1 MEERTMRR
9 TRRVLGDLLLVGLL
23 LLPTWVAAQTF
34 SSGSTGAQGAFPP
47 TGSDA
52 PPAGT
57 TQYSLN
63 LADGK
68 LWYAPSWTSVTL
80 PNVPGGGFR
89 DGVLNF
95 TTFTLPA
102 NVSLYFYKNATN
114 TPVTILTTGN
124 VTLNSSSKIYVTGD
138 AAQAYGRPGAGG
150 PGGFAG
156 AAGGD
161 GLTTNTGGVGLGP
174 GGGGGGSGSAAGGGG
189 GGYGSNGATPPPVC
203 GSASHGAGGASY
215 GSALLRPI
223 VGGSGGGGGSGNL
236 GSTYGGGGGGGG
248 GAILIAS
255 STSITVNSQ
264 AGIYADGGQGGSGS
278 YGGGGGSGG
287 AIRLIAPTITM
298 LGTLSAQGGYGG
310 SSCGGNG
317 GTGRTRME
325 ATTLNYSGSST
336 PLATTSL
343 PQPVFPSSG
352 QPALAITSIGGLSAP
367 ANPVGSVFATP
378 DITLPVGT
386 QNPVAVGLTA
396 SNVPLGT
403 TVQVTATPQ
412 NGAKTTAT
420 CTLLD
425 GTQASSTCTASIT
438 ISLTQTNILTAS
450 ATFPLVASAGS
461 GPIYA
466 EGEEVKWV
474 RVASALGGP
483 STVTYITASGK
494 EVPATAL
501 ASRVQ

>member
-1 MEERTMRR
+1 MEVRMMRCI
-9 TRRVLGDLLLVGLL
+9 RRVPRGLLLISLL
-23 LLPTWVAAQTF
+23 LLPTWGAAQTF

-47 TGSDA
+47 GTVPS
-52 PPAGT
+52 GT
-57 TQYSLN
+57 TTTYINLNTGLVTYS
-63 LADGK
+63 
-68 LWYAPSWTSVTL
+68 PSGTTATL
-80 PNVPGGGFR
+80 PNVPEGGFR

-102 NVSLYFYKNATN
+102 SVSLYFYKNATN

-161 GLTTNTGGVGLGP
+161 GLTTNTGGAGLGP
-174 GGGGGGSGSAAGGGG
+174 GGGGGGSGSSAGGGG
-189 GGYGSNGATPPPVC
+189 GGYGSNGSTPPPVC
-203 GSASHGAGGASY
+203 GSGSHGAGGASY

-223 VGGSGGGGGSGNL
+223 MGGSGGGGGGGNW
-236 GSTYGGGGGGGG
+236 GYTYGGGGGGGG

-264 AGIYADGGQGGSGS
+264 AGMYADGGQGGSGA

-298 LGTLSAQGGYGG
+298 LGTLSAQGGSGG

-317 GTGRTRME
+317 GTGRIRME

-336 PLATTSL
+336 PLATSGL

-352 QPALAITSIGGLSAP
+352 QPALAITSIGGISAP

-403 TVQVTATPQ
+403 TVQVTAAPQ

-425 GTQASSTCTASIT
+425 GTQASSTCTASVS

-450 ATFPLVASAGS
+450 ATFPLVASAGG

-474 RVASALGGP
+474 RVASTLGGP